1 MSSDE
6 ESREEERSWTDNWG
20 GGGRIKMKLKLRTT
34 TGEEGGGGAH
44 RLIYLRGSI
53 VIQQSALLRILS
65 GCIYWN
71 RPIALFVLCLP
82 RLNLTDI

>member
-34 TGEEGGGGAH
+34 TGEEGGGGEEGVH
-44 RLIYLRGSI
+44 RL
-53 VIQQSALLRILS
+53 VT
-65 GCIYWN
+65 
-71 RPIALFVLCLP
+71 PE
-82 RLNLTDI
+82 